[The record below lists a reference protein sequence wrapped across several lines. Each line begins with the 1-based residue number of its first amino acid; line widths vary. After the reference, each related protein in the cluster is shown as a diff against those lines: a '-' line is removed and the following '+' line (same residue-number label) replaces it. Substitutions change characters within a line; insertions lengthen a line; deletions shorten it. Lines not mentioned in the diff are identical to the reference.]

1 MRFIP
6 LMLIAL
12 RALMAP
18 AMVALAF
25 VGAAWAP
32 GAIVAAMTIGLV
44 SDIFDGI
51 IARRLGVATP
61 LLRRLDSQT
70 DAAFWIAVLAA
81 AWILHPA
88 ALLAAAP
95 WIGLVVV
102 LELLCYALSFVRF
115 GRETSTH
122 ALLSKLWGLFL
133 FAGFASLVL
142 SGSAGPLFYAMV
154 AVGVLSQL
162 DVIAIVLLL
171 PRWTNDVPSA
181 WHAWQLRCGRAIRRH
196 SLFN

>member
-1 MRFIP
+1 
-6 LMLIAL
+6 MLIAL

-18 AMVALAF
+18 LMVALALA
-25 VGAAWAP
+25 GTAWAP

-51 IARRLGVATP
+51 VARRLGVATP

-70 DAAFWIAVLAA
+70 DAVFWLAA
-81 AWILHPA
+81 LASAWILHPA
-88 ALLAAAP
+88 VLVAAAP

-102 LELLCYALSFVRF
+102 LELLCYALSFARF

-133 FAGFASLVL
+133 FAGFVSLVL
-142 SGSAGPLFYAMV
+142 SGAAGPLFYAMI

-181 WHAWQLRCGRAIRRH
+181 WHAWQLRRGRTIRRH